1 MSRKLPPGKETSPMK
16 RIEYILN
23 DHEYPSSR
31 NKETSFPWN
40 STTCQ
45 EKFCRRSKDFAEET
59 KLADD
64 IDSILGDKVID
75 QMSSGR
81 GPITKKVRRPK
92 RLSAAKRNYFK
103 DDEDIVNNVGFFFND
118 DILQSNHKD

>member
-1 MSRKLPPGKETSPMK
+1 MK

-64 IDSILGDKVID
+64 IDSILNDAVID

-81 GPITKKVRRPK
+81 GPITKKVRPTK
-92 RLSAAKRNYFK
+92 RFSAAKINYFK
-103 DDEDIVNNVGFFFND
+103 DDEDIVSNVGFFFND
-118 DILQSNHKD
+118 VILQLNHRD